1 MSDIDLGIDP
11 EETPRQKHL
20 KRLNAEA
27 AERKKNKRGPIK
39 TEIEMVYD
47 TRGKPKYRKVF
58 YMANGNKFRVAI
70 AKGEVQKLK
79 AQKKIK

>member
-1 MSDIDLGIDP
+1 MVDLSIDP

-27 AERKKNKRGPIK
+27 AERKRNKKEPIK
-39 TEIEMVYD
+39 TEYEMVYD

-58 YMANGNKFRVAI
+58 FMANGNKYRVPI
-70 AKGEVQKLK
+70 SKGEVRKLK
-79 AQKKIK
+79 EQKKIK

>member
-1 MSDIDLGIDP
+1 MVDLGHDP

-27 AERKKNKRGPIK
+27 AERKKNKKAPEKI
-39 TEIEMVYD
+39 EIELVYD
-47 TRGKPKYRKVF
+47 SRGKPKYRKVF
-58 YMANGNKFRVAI
+58 FMPNGNKYRVPI
-70 AKGEVQKLK
+70 AKGEVAKLK